1 MMRRA
6 TLAITLGLAFAWYA
20 LPQEHGQSAES
31 KQAIEQNDPWIWW
44 KWANFG
50 ILAIGIGFMIGKV
63 APAFFAERSRSIGQA
78 MFEAAAAM
86 RDAQMRATEIE
97 ARFAAL
103 QNDIA
108 ELRRNA
114 KAEMSAESERIS
126 RQTEQHLQKIQDQ
139 STQEIAL
146 IGRAA
151 RHELRKYSA
160 QLALGLAE
168 QRLRSHLTPD
178 TQNGLVDGFLQDLR
192 YQVTQNA
199 ARR

>member
-1 MMRRA
+1 MRRA
-6 TLAITLGLAFAWYA
+6 TLAITLGLAFATYA
-20 LPQEHGQSAES
+20 LPQEPGQTPEA
-31 KQAIEQNDPWIWW
+31 KQETEQGDPWIWW

-50 ILAIGIGFMIGKV
+50 ILAIGIGIMIGKT

-86 RDAQMRATEIE
+86 RDAQIRATEIE

-139 STQEIAL
+139 STQEIVL
-146 IGRAA
+146 IARAA
-151 RHELRKYSA
+151 RHELRRYSA
-160 QLALGLAE
+160 QLALGFAE
-168 QRLRSHLTPD
+168 QRLRSRMTKD
-178 TQNGLVDGFLQDLR
+178 TQDGLVDGFLQDLR

>member
-1 MMRRA
+1 MRRA
-6 TLAITLGLAFAWYA
+6 TLAITVGLAFASYA
-20 LPQEHGQSAES
+20 LPQERGQSPET
-31 KQAIEQNDPWIWW
+31 KQEAGQGDPWIWW

-50 ILAIGIGFMIGKV
+50 ILAIGIGIMIGKT

-78 MFEAAAAM
+78 MFEAATAM
-86 RDAQMRATEIE
+86 RDAQIRATEIE

-103 QNDIA
+103 ENDIA

-126 RQTEQHLQKIQDQ
+126 RETEQRLQKIQDQ
-139 STQEIAL
+139 STQEIQL
-146 IGRAA
+146 IARAA

-168 QRLRSHLTPD
+168 QRLRSRMTQD

-199 ARR
+199 ARS

>member
-1 MMRRA
+1 MRRA
-6 TLAITLGLAFAWYA
+6 TLAITLGLAFASYA
-20 LPQEHGQSAES
+20 LPQEPGHSPDT
-31 KQAIEQNDPWIWW
+31 KQEAEQNDPWIWW

-50 ILAIGIGFMIGKV
+50 ILAIGLGFIGKV

-78 MFEAAAAM
+78 MFEAATAV

-103 QNDIA
+103 ENDIA
-108 ELRRNA
+108 DLRRNA
-114 KAEMSAESERIS
+114 KAEMSAETERIS
-126 RQTEQHLQKIQDQ
+126 RETVQRLQKIQDQ

-146 IGRAA
+146 IARAA
-151 RHELRKYSA
+151 RHDLRKYSA

-168 QRLRSHLTPD
+168 QRLRSRM
-178 TQNGLVDGFLQDLR
+178 TQGTQDGLVDGFLQDLR

>member
-1 MMRRA
+1 MRRA
-6 TLAITLGLAFAWYA
+6 TFAITLGLAFASYA
-20 LPQEHGQSAES
+20 LPQEAGKLPEA
-31 KQAIEQNDPWIWW
+31 KQETEQGDPWIWW

-50 ILAIGIGFMIGKV
+50 ILAIGLGLIIGKV
-63 APAFFAERSRSIGQA
+63 APAFFAERSHSIGQA
-78 MFEAAAAM
+78 MLEAATAV

-97 ARFAAL
+97 TRFAAL
-103 QNDIA
+103 ENDIA

-126 RQTEQHLQKIQDQ
+126 RQTEQHLQKIQAQ
-139 STQEIAL
+139 STQEIVL
-146 IGRAA
+146 IA
-151 RHELRKYSA
+151 RSARDELKKYSA

-168 QRLRSHLTPD
+168 QRLRSRMTQD